1 MMGNCDPWEPTD
13 DRDEISFLKLTA
25 GQPLAQRQAGE
36 ELAALLERA
45 FLSQTKESDEPTY
58 SPGQSVTDLT
68 KSIRYFAGV
77 LNDSPVE
84 SYEITEVCGLSRKI
98 STALRRVEESYDDEW
113 RKIFSKMIRVAALD
127 VLVMMKTFDETPQD

>member
-45 FLSQTKESDEPTY
+45 FLAKTKERGELSYCPDK
-58 SPGQSVTDLT
+58 SVTDLA
-68 KSIRYFAGV
+68 KNIRYFAGV

-84 SYEITEVCGLSRKI
+84 SYEITEVCGLSLKI

-113 RKIFSKMIRVAALD
+113 RKVFDKMIKVAALD
-127 VLVMMKTFDETPQD
+127 VLVMMKKFDGTPRD